1 MKKLFIIGGMGA
13 GKSTARK
20 ALVEQGLPNIDLD
33 QVGHDV
39 LLWDT
44 VKSELVETFGE
55 DILGADGEIDRRAL
69 AAKAFVSPAETR
81 KLNRITLPRIEEAF
95 TDRVA
100 ELEAEGHKAVVVE
113 HSVFKNRQTSL
124 AYDADVVIAVLAPID
139 LRIERAVKSGWD
151 ETDVRR
157 RIAQQITD
165 ADRIEASDVVFNND
179 GTPEEMRNKV
189 LAWWGEY
196 SKDLPWVLAFNLRG
210 RVVGGGLPLRQ
221 SCSREQPAGLFSSCG
236 THQTPRPRPVPGK
249 AAGFGSWP
257 GACFG
262 VKGVVILSGGAKRE
276 SKDPVQ
282 RRRWPLPQSRTCCI
296 PRLTAAPAP
305 SRGPAGMGLPPDF
318 TRCTISVFRP
328 MAAIAHDDEEL
339 RQRFERLE
347 HGRVDAGG
355 HCYRGDDGR
364 PGTAG

>member
-151 ETDVRR
+151 AVSYTHLDVYKR
-157 RIAQQITD
+157 QGG
-165 ADRIEASDVVFNND
+165 V
-179 GTPEEMRNKV
+179 TPIGMPMIVAATMEISR
-189 LAWWGEY
+189 A
-196 SKDLPWVLAFNLRG
+196 
-210 RVVGGGLPLRQ
+210 PLRLTAVSTTATMMEMAATMAVGLVRSPSARNVDSSAAMNPPPFSPMNAMNKPMPMPMARLRDTGMASMTALRKPQ
-221 SCSREQPAGLFSSCG
+221 STSSKMRMPSRNTTAMATRQS
-236 THQTPRPRPVPGK
+236 TPRPRH
-249 AAGFGSWP
+249 S
-257 GACFG
+257 
-262 VKGVVILSGGAKRE
+262 E
-276 SKDPVQ
+276 
-282 RRRWPLPQSRTCCI
+282 
-296 PRLTAAPAP
+296 
-305 SRGPAGMGLPPDF
+305 
-318 TRCTISVFRP
+318 
-328 MAAIAHDDEEL
+328 
-339 RQRFERLE
+339 
-347 HGRVDAGG
+347 
-355 HCYRGDDGR
+355 
-364 PGTAG
+364 